1 MNAATTTDTP
11 PLDSIAAAAVQAIQR
26 HAATLAGQDPA
37 ALTPQATAM
46 RRAVLALI
54 DAGAAMDRTTTPTPP
69 ALDPFTEGWC
79 QGLRGGTLSH
89 LSIEVRHG
97 VR

>member
-1 MNAATTTDTP
+1 MNAATTKATP
-11 PLDSIAAAAVQAIQR
+11 PLDSLAAAAVQAIQR
-26 HAATLAGQDPA
+26 HAATLASEAPA
-37 ALTPQATAM
+37 SLTPQATAM
-46 RRAVLALI
+46 RRAVLAVI
-54 DAGAAMDRTTTPTPP
+54 DAGAAMDRTSAPTPP

-79 QGLRGGTLSH
+79 QGLRGGNLSH